1 MASEPNADVTSEFSE
16 RRTGQRLLLQPERAA
31 ILVVDMLNEFLEPG
45 GEMVLLEGR
54 RVIEPL
60 NRLLDAG
67 RQLGMRVVWLCDE
80 HPTADDREF
89 EKRVPHCRAGTWN
102 AGIIEAMDVAPDEL
116 RIPKRRYSG
125 FFGTDLDLRL
135 REWGIDQVVVTG
147 VVTNICVRSTVH
159 DAYFLGYDVFVPEDC
174 VAATSDREQASSLYD
189 IDTHYGDVVTS
200 EELLAGADGDGQLG
214 ETMLSEEQGERSVA
228 AMVSH

>member
-1 MASEPNADVTSEFSE
+1 MDTTPDTLTSDFSE
-16 RRTGQRLLLQPERAA
+16 RRTGARLDFDPEHAA
-31 ILVVDMLNEFLEPG
+31 ILVVDTLNEFLEPG

-54 RVIEPL
+54 RTIEPI
-60 NRLLDAG
+60 NRLVAEG
-67 RQLGMRVVWLCDE
+67 RKMGMKVVWLCDE

-89 EKRVPHCRAGTWN
+89 DKRVPHCRAGTWG
-102 AGIIEAMDVAPDEL
+102 AEIIDAMDVAPDEL

-135 REWGIDQVVVTG
+135 REWGVKQVVVTG

-159 DAYFLGYDVFVPEDC
+159 DAYFLGYDVFVPKDC
-174 VAATSDREQASSLYD
+174 VSATSDREQASTLYD

-200 EELLAGADGDGQLG
+200 EELFGAAITGKG
-214 ETMLSEEQGERSVA
+214 EA
-228 AMVSH
+228 VSRR

>member
-1 MASEPNADVTSEFSE
+1 MASDLNGEVTSEFSE
-16 RRTGQRLLLQPERAA
+16 RRTGRRLAQKQFLPAHHL
-31 ILVVDMLNEFLEPG
+31 VDMLNEFLEPG

-60 NRLLDAG
+60 NRLLAAS
-67 RQLGMRVVWLCDE
+67 RRLGMRVIWLCDE

-89 EKRVPHCRAGTWN
+89 AKRVPHCRAGTWN

-135 REWGIDQVVVTG
+135 REWGIDQVIVTG

-174 VAATSDREQASSLYD
+174 VAATSEREQASSLYD

-200 EELLAGADGDGQLG
+200 EALLVGMTVGGA
-214 ETMLSEEQGERSVA
+214 A
-228 AMVSH
+228 ARR

>member
-1 MASEPNADVTSEFSE
+1 
-16 RRTGQRLLLQPERAA
+16 
-31 ILVVDMLNEFLEPG
+31 
-45 GEMVLLEGR
+45 
-54 RVIEPL
+54 
-60 NRLLDAG
+60 
-67 RQLGMRVVWLCDE
+67 MRVVWLCDE
-80 HPTADDREF
+80 HPTAVDKEF

-102 AGIIEAMDVAPDEL
+102 AQIIDAMDVAPDEL

-135 REWGIDQVVVTG
+135 REWGVQQVVVTG

-174 VAATSDREQASSLYD
+174 VSATSDREQASTLYD

-200 EELLAGADGDGQLG
+200 RELLE
-214 ETMLSEEQGERSVA
+214 ETLTPTVTQGSPG
-228 AMVSH
+228 SS